1 MRGIVAFDPLDYVRG
16 VSIRK
21 GEAKYEVREIPI
33 TIPSTRSNYIIEDKK
48 VYEDILR
55 NYLKTTLNVSNID
68 IEVICVYRLKEKP
81 ELGEA
86 LVKVGD
92 TYYLVRLDGNKPI
105 AHVRLKPVLIKE
117 EAGEEK
123 IISPSIPEEASG
135 PYANTTAV
143 KLVKGYRYEVYE
155 LKPEDSSNSQEQKGG
170 G

>member
-1 MRGIVAFDPLDYVRG
+1 M
-16 VSIRK
+16 
-21 GEAKYEVREIPI
+21 
-33 TIPSTRSNYIIEDKK
+33 
-48 VYEDILR
+48 
-55 NYLKTTLNVSNID
+55 LNVSN
-68 IEVICVYRLKEKP
+68 IEVICVYRTRENP

-135 PYANTTAV
+135 PYANITAV